1 MKQSTRLLCG
11 ISPESVLYYFEEISR
26 IPRGSGNEAAVAEY
40 LVAFAKERAL
50 YCHRD
55 AANNV
60 LIRKAATPD
69 RTAAPALL
77 LQGHTDMVCE
87 KNGATTHDFLTDPIH
102 LVKDGEWLRAEGTT
116 LGGDDGIAVAM
127 MLALLDG
134 ALASHPTYECL
145 FTTEEETGMGGAIA
159 FDYSLLTARHMINL
173 DSEEEDQITVGC
185 AGGLRTDLT
194 LPVQR
199 IADESGETCRIS
211 LTGLCGGHSGE
222 NINCGRAN
230 ANNLMARMLCA
241 LQKDHELR
249 LISID
254 GGSKDNAIPRECEAI
269 VRTRSAAAL
278 AMALMLLSDEIGGE
292 LVEEDSGCTVRCER
306 LDTAACAALLPP
318 MDTAS
323 THRVL
328 AALNTI
334 PCGVLRMSMQ
344 VPGLVEYSRNVGV
357 LKTEE
362 TAVCL
367 TASSRSCRESL
378 LDHTEQSLADFA
390 LLCGGTA
397 QHRSRYPGWEYAPD
411 SAVRSA
417 YLAAYAALYGKT
429 PRTAAIHA
437 GLECGYIR
445 KQIPN
450 MDIISIGPD
459 MQGIHSPDERLHLPS
474 VDRVWRALCR
484 VIDTWN

>member
-1 MKQSTRLLCG
+1 MKQSNRLLCG

-40 LVAFAKERAL
+40 LVAFARERDL
-50 YCHRD
+50 YCYRD

-87 KNGATTHDFLTDPIH
+87 KNGATAHDFLTDPIH

-230 ANNLMARMLCA
+230 ANKLMGR
-241 LQKDHELR
+241 
-249 LISID
+249 I
-254 GGSKDNAIPRECEAI
+254 
-269 VRTRSAAAL
+269 
-278 AMALMLLSDEIGGE
+278 
-292 LVEEDSGCTVRCER
+292 
-306 LDTAACAALLPP
+306 
-318 MDTAS
+318 
-323 THRVL
+323 L
-328 AALNTI
+328 AALR
-334 PCGVLRMSMQ
+334 LRRPLRQ
-344 VPGLVEYSRNVGV
+344 
-357 LKTEE
+357 
-362 TAVCL
+362 
-367 TASSRSCRESL
+367 
-378 LDHTEQSLADFA
+378 
-390 LLCGGTA
+390 
-397 QHRSRYPGWEYAPD
+397 
-411 SAVRSA
+411 
-417 YLAAYAALYGKT
+417 
-429 PRTAAIHA
+429 
-437 GLECGYIR
+437 
-445 KQIPN
+445 
-450 MDIISIGPD
+450 
-459 MQGIHSPDERLHLPS
+459 
-474 VDRVWRALCR
+474 
-484 VIDTWN
+484 